1 MCPKIRKIT
10 LIEIFVVFVKIF
22 NISGVKFNLQKEL
35 LNKRNQCLKI
45 LKNDYFTQIQITFL
59 KLNLSH
65 VQKNVYFRIAGFKVQ
80 NADHNIMELHSDIT

>member
-45 LKNDYFTQIQITFL
+45 LKNDYFTQIQI
-59 KLNLSH
+59 
-65 VQKNVYFRIAGFKVQ
+65 Q
-80 NADHNIMELHSDIT
+80 

>member
-45 LKNDYFTQIQITFL
+45 FKNDYFTQIQITFL

-65 VQKNVYFRIAGFKVQ
+65 VQKNVNFRIAGFKVQ

>member
-65 VQKNVYFRIAGFKVQ
+65 VQKNVNFRIAGF
-80 NADHNIMELHSDIT
+80 

>member
-65 VQKNVYFRIAGFKVQ
+65 VQKNVNFRIAGFKVQ
-80 NADHNIMELHSDIT
+80 NADHNIIELHSDIT

>member
-65 VQKNVYFRIAGFKVQ
+65 VQKNVNFRIAGFKVH

>member
-65 VQKNVYFRIAGFKVQ
+65 VQKNVNFRIAGFKVQ

>member
-22 NISGVKFNLQKEL
+22 NISGVCLICKKKL

-45 LKNDYFTQIQITFL
+45 LKNDYFTQIQITYL

-65 VQKNVYFRIAGFKVQ
+65 VQKNVNFRIAGFKVQ

>member
-45 LKNDYFTQIQITFL
+45 LKNNYFTQIQITFL

-65 VQKNVYFRIAGFKVQ
+65 VQKNVNFRIAGFKVQ

>member
-45 LKNDYFTQIQITFL
+45 LKNNYFTQIQITFL

-65 VQKNVYFRIAGFKVQ
+65 VQKNVNFRIAGFKVQ
-80 NADHNIMELHSDIT
+80 NADHNIMEPHSDIT

>member
-1 MCPKIRKIT
+1 MCPKMRKIT

-65 VQKNVYFRIAGFKVQ
+65 VQKNVNFRIAGFKVQ

>member
-22 NISGVKFNLQKEL
+22 NISGVSLICKKEL

-65 VQKNVYFRIAGFKVQ
+65 VQKNVNFRIAGFKVQ